1 MNRLLPALAVLV
13 LGGCGTL
20 VPYSLAPSWL
30 APEVA
35 PDQSASAVVVAGD
48 EAVALSGRTVLDGRV
63 LDEATG
69 RPVAG
74 VAVAGG
80 DAEAVTDADGRFSLD
95 LGAGGVALRASRDGY
110 QPATATLQAVP
121 DTRASVFV
129 LLTPRAAD
137 VSEGPE
143 G

>member
-1 MNRLLPALAVLV
+1 MLRLLPALALV

-35 PDQSASAVVVAGD
+35 PDQPASAVVEARD
-48 EAVALSGRTVLDGRV
+48 EAVALGGRTVLDGRV

-80 DAEAVTDADGRFSLD
+80 AAEAVSDADGRFSLD
-95 LGAGGVALRASRDGY
+95 LNAGGVALRAVRDGY
-110 QPATATLQAVP
+110 LPATATLRAAP

-129 LLTPRAAD
+129 LLAPRRAPD
-137 VSEGPE
+137 PPTGPE
-143 G
+143 Q